1 MSEACWCDY
10 DPPEFYDRREPTA
23 RKEHRCQ
30 ECGGRILP
38 GETYERVSGKWDGQF
53 SQFKTCCRCTDLREW
68 VKAHVPCFCWAH
80 GNVREDALETA
91 REYSHQ
97 APGLLFGAYRRE
109 IFIKRVRQLRKELP

>member
-23 RKEHRCQ
+23 RKEHRCA

-38 GETYERVSGKWDGQF
+38 GERYERVSGKWDGDF
-53 SQFKTCCRCTDLREW
+53 SQFKTCCRCTSLRDW

-80 GNVREDALETA
+80 GNIREDALETA
-91 REYSHQ
+91 RAYAHE

-109 IFIKRVRQLRKELP
+109 VLIKQHRRT